1 MNSELRIENLGCI
14 PSASGMC
21 TIVHIEKWRSASPPP
36 SVNPNP
42 GTPSWI
48 NRMLPIALAH
58 GTGSPEWQAEVD
70 ATAPRLHDETFA
82 RARLLIAALCSCLG
96 FCILTS
102 GI

>member
-1 MNSELRIENLGCI
+1 
-14 PSASGMC
+14 
-21 TIVHIEKWRSASPPP
+21 
-36 SVNPNP
+36 
-42 GTPSWI
+42 
-48 NRMLPIALAH
+48 MLPIALAH

-102 GI
+102 PVFRHASLAAKTVEQWRSSCRRSLQP